1 MYKDMKY
8 AEMLDR
14 MLLIDTFFSLLGKY
28 LFCQHACLFL
38 TLFITEFQVAW
49 SLLDAPSGNP
59 I

>member
-1 MYKDMKY
+1 MKY